1 VNKHKQIHC
10 MTHSADCRCASEGMS
25 LMIVGW

>member
-1 VNKHKQIHC
+1 LYLSTPVS
-10 MTHSADCRCASEGMS
+10 HSADCRCASEGMS